1 MGIKSQSAIEY
12 AILIA
17 TIVIAIVGMS
27 TYFQRAISARVE
39 NVRQDLNKSV
49 K

>member
-1 MGIKSQSAIEY
+1 MLTKSQSAIEY

-17 TIVIAIVGMS
+17 TIVIAVAGIS

-39 NVRQDLNKSV
+39 NARLDLNKSV

>member
-1 MGIKSQSAIEY
+1 MMLKSQSAIEY

-17 TIVIAIVGMS
+17 TIVIAVVGMFA
-27 TYFQRAISARVE
+27 YFQRAISARVE